1 MLASERHQKIL
12 SLLEERGSV
21 RTIDLAGE
29 FEVTDETIRR
39 DLQILADNHL
49 ISRVHGGA
57 SSLVGVRLLQS
68 YAERSTIHVGQKT
81 AIAQAALEWILPDQT
96 YAFDSS
102 TTAFELVRALPNMDF
117 RVVTNAYAVLDH
129 LVRKENVE
137 LISTGGR
144 YHPKTQTF
152 NGPESVATIRRHN
165 INTAFVSC
173 IGLDSLRG
181 ASEGFEAQAGFKEIL
196 VKISEK
202 VVLLVDSSKL
212 AKRSE
217 YFFAELQ
224 NFNYIITDEGA
235 DPAFVD
241 ELRKYGC
248 KVTVAAVK

>member
-12 SLLEERGSV
+12 TALEERGTA
-21 RTIDLAGE
+21 RTVDLALE
-29 FEVTDETIRR
+29 FDVTDETIRR

-57 SSLVGVRLLQS
+57 SSLGGVRLLQS
-68 YAERSTIHVGQKT
+68 YAERSTIRVGQKR
-81 AIAQAALEWILPDQT
+81 AIAQAALEWILPGQT

-102 TTAFELVRALPNMDF
+102 TTAFELVRALPDLDF

-129 LVRKENVE
+129 MVRKENVE
-137 LISTGGR
+137 LICTGGR
-144 YHPKTQTF
+144 YHPKTKTF

-196 VKISEK
+196 AKISGK

-212 AKRSE
+212 GKRSE

-224 NFNYIITDEGA
+224 DFSYIITDEGA
-235 DPAFVD
+235 DPVFV
-241 ELRKYGC
+241 EALRESGC
-248 KVTVAAVK
+248 QVTVAAVK